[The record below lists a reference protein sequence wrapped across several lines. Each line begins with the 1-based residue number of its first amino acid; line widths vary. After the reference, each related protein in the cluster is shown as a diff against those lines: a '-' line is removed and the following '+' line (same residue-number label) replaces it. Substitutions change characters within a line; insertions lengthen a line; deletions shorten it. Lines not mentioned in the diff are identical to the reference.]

1 LGPRNDP
8 RWHRHVERVA
18 PIPRIGD
25 RGIARYRWTIRFAV
39 RISAIGDVLAHHPG
53 RVQVIQM
60 RSGVV
65 RPTIT
70 LTLDATDRDLTTFTR
85 LVEVPIPAL
94 LWPLRRVVYELFRR
108 QNEQAVLALKRLL
121 EGHASRPTRES

>member
-1 LGPRNDP
+1 MTASVSDVLRDVIAVEI
-8 RWHRHVERVA
+8 RHPCYGRL
-18 PIPRIGD
+18 
-25 RGIARYRWTIRFAV
+25 
-39 RISAIGDVLAHHPG
+39 SIGDVLAHHPG

-85 LVEVPIPAL
+85 LLEVPIPAL

-108 QNEQAVLALKRLL
+108 QDEQAVLALKRLL